1 MRRDG
6 FTLVEMLIVMLVMAL
21 LATTVVLTAGSGG
34 GSVSADASRL
44 ASRIAAA
51 RETAIVSARPVGI
64 WIGQSGYGFDVR
76 AGGTWR
82 PAAEK
87 PFETTNWPAGTE
99 VAAIGMAGQQAA
111 LSGGRARLVFDN
123 LGLPDSPMRLDLSR
137 DGRSAQIAVRA
148 NGDVTVR

>member
-21 LATTVVLTAGSGG
+21 LATTVVLTAGGG
-34 GSVSADASRL
+34 GRGVAADASRL

-51 RETAIVSARPVGI
+51 RETAITSARPVGV
-64 WIGQSGYGFDVR
+64 WISRSGYGFDFR
-76 AGGTWR
+76 SGGVWQ
-82 PAAEK
+82 PAVQK
-87 PFETTNWPAGTE
+87 PFETIDWPDGTAV
-99 VAAIGMAGQQAA
+99 VAVGMAGRQAA

-137 DGRSAQIAVRA
+137 DGQSANVAVMA
-148 NGDVTVR
+148 NGDVKVE